1 MLVDSRYFEQATK
14 ITHKTSVV
22 LVSNNYE
29 GALVDLLKSIKV
41 KEITIARNGLYL
53 SDYENIVLAMVS
65 SSIKIS
71 VNKAN
76 IDNMRIAKEK
86 EEIKIIRDN
95 LNRAEKAM
103 TKTYP
108 DSREKVTRII
118 IFLWILVYREK
129 VIKAI

>member
-1 MLVDSRYFEQATK
+1 M
-14 ITHKTSVV
+14 
-22 LVSNNYE
+22 VSNNYE

-76 IDNMRIAKEK
+76 IDNIRIAKEK

-103 TKTYP
+103 TKTLAFIKENITE
-108 DSREKVTRII
+108 RE
-118 IFLWILVYREK
+118 
-129 VIKAI
+129 